1 MSDMWTGVAS
11 IDADEAGSMRA
22 EIADRCRIFGECLD
36 AQPWDEPDRMQL
48 ALAAFEA
55 RTCEVCGRKARE
67 TGSEPRCE
75 EHGE

>member
-1 MSDMWTGVAS
+1 MSEQD
-11 IDADEAGSMRA
+11 D
-22 EIADRCRIFGECLD
+22 
-36 AQPWDEPDRMQL
+36 
-48 ALAAFEA
+48 A